1 MNKHTFVVVQH
12 FSFLKI
18 ELIHAAVQQEF
29 ETFDKV
35 ATDTD
40 CSLIE
45 TLLKVN
51 TQVSMIL
58 MNTIHTVTCQLY
70 FRGLFL
76 CLCSLINEYKMFHR
90 LQTTNCY

>member
-1 MNKHTFVVVQH
+1 MVVEH
-12 FSFLKI
+12 FSLICF

-35 ATDTD
+35 ATGTY
-40 CSLIE
+40 CSLTE
-45 TLLKVN
+45 TLFKVN

-70 FRGLFL
+70 FHGLFL
-76 CLCSLINEYKMFHR
+76 CLCSPINEYKMFHR